1 MKRCFVCHYHE
12 IGLKGSNRSFFE
24 NRLLENIRK
33 ALDGLPIGPVRRVSG
48 RVLVEITDESPEW
61 AIGPRLQKVFGLA
74 YSSLAWV
81 SGQDLD
87 QLQDHLWSLVEPME
101 FDTFKIHARRAGKN
115 FPLNSQQLNER
126 LGAFIQGK
134 CGKRV
139 KLEDPDLTCHVD
151 LVERHALLYFVKL
164 RGPGGLPI
172 SSSGKVVVLLSGGID
187 SPVAAYRIMKRGCRA
202 VFVHFH
208 SYPHTTLESQ
218 EKVRQLV
225 RILDEYQ
232 YGSILYLVPFA
243 EAQRQIVAYTPPE
256 TRVILYRRLMVRI
269 AERVAARER
278 ALALVTGDSIGQVAS
293 QTVENLSVIGQ
304 ATRMPLLR
312 PLVGDDKEEIIQR
325 SRQIGTMELSVIPET
340 DCCSLFIPRHPE
352 TRADLAG
359 IERTEMKLDME
370 TLIEDALKRCVVERI
385 SFKAPLDIVPPNR
398 KQ

>member
-12 IGLKGSNRSFFE
+12 IGLKGANRAFFE

-33 ALDGLPIGPVRRVSG
+33 ALDGLSAGPVRRLSG
-48 RVLVEITDESPEW
+48 RILLHMTDQSPEER
-61 AIGPRLQKVFGLA
+61 IGARLRKVFGLV
-74 YSSLAWV
+74 YSSPAWI

-87 QLQDHLWSLVEPME
+87 QLQENLWTLVRPRNFE
-101 FDTFKIHARRAGKN
+101 TFKIHARRAGKDY
-115 FPLNSQQLNER
+115 PLNSQQLNER
-126 LGAFIQGK
+126 LGAFIQGQT
-134 CGKRV
+134 GKRV
-139 KLEDPDLTCHVD
+139 KLENPDLTCHVD
-151 LVERHALLYFVKL
+151 LVERYAFLYFERLQGV
-164 RGPGGLPI
+164 GGLPV
-172 SSSGKVVVLLSGGID
+172 SSSGKVAVLLSGGID

-232 YGSILYLVPFA
+232 YGSTLYLIPFA
-243 EAQRQIVAYTPPE
+243 EAQRQIVAFTPPE

-293 QTVENLSVIGQ
+293 QTLENLSVIGQ

-312 PLVGDDKEEIIQR
+312 PLVGDDKEEIIR
-325 SRQIGTMELSVIPET
+325 WSRQIGTMELSVIPET

-352 TRADLAG
+352 TRADPAM
-359 IERTEMKLDME
+359 IEKAEQNLDIE
-370 TLIEDALKRCVVERI
+370 PLIEEALRLSTAERI
-385 SFKAPLDIVPPNR
+385 SFPAAGEEEFR
-398 KQ
+398 TGR